1 MFIDYLTLMMIAVVM
16 GTVSVA
22 VYGNRYLEAPREVQR
37 SWAYVFWFTGL
48 LLGLPGFFII
58 FGWPLPGAYNIVMG
72 EPAVFF
78 GSLLFLAGLV
88 LWRGDDLGPLSWMS
102 LFGGGILLALVV
114 AILRYDLTRS
124 ASLWALGYGVIGLAA
139 VLTPFAY
146 KNPGLRP
153 VVGAL
158 LLIGA
163 LIFAIGGYGG
173 YIDHTAKDA
182 FGRWVPLPMR

>member
-1 MFIDYLTLMMIAVVM
+1 MFIDHLTLMMIAVVM

-37 SWAYVFWFTGL
+37 SWAYAFWFSGL
-48 LLGLPGFFII
+48 LLGLPGLFII
-58 FGWPLPGAYNIVMG
+58 FVWPLPGAYNIVMG

-78 GSLLFLAGLV
+78 GLLLFLAGLV
-88 LWRGDDLGPLSWMS
+88 LWRGDDLGPLTWMA

-146 KNPGLRP
+146 KTPSLRP

-163 LIFAIGGYGG
+163 LIFAIGGYGA